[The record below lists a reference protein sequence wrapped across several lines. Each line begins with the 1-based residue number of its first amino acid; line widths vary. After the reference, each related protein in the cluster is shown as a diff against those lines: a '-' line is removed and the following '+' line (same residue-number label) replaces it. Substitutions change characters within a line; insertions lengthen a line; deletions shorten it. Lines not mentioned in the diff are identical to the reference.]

1 MTSDIFDIVN
11 KSFIGF
17 EPMTKMINDHMQTL
31 QKAVNYPPYNIKKID
46 NNHYVIEMAVA
57 GFDKNELDIMMSSD
71 NGTLTVSSKAIQN
84 ANRDDNYL
92 FKGIANRAF
101 SRSFALAD
109 TVEVKDAQ
117 LINGMLKIY
126 LEQFVKA
133 SNTRKIDINDS
144 KPEFL
149 AE

>member
-84 ANRDDNYL
+84 TNRDDNYL

-117 LINGMLKIY
+117 LIN
-126 LEQFVKA
+126 
-133 SNTRKIDINDS
+133 
-144 KPEFL
+144 
-149 AE
+149 